1 MSGHKQ
7 NSTLWWSL
15 IAVAILL
22 LALAFYFSL
31 RQHHGPLPVSSAY
44 GMQIER
50 VVSADGIEAWLVEDH
65 SIPVIS
71 LSLLFRGGA
80 ALDPAGKEGLA
91 SMASGLLDEGAGD
104 LESGAFPPRL
114 ADLAITLR
122 FNATL
127 DTFEGSLKTLTEN
140 RDAAFPCCVWP

>member
-1 MSGHKQ
+1 MANKQ

-31 RQHHGPLPVSSAY
+31 RQHRGPLPVSSAY

-71 LSLLFRGGA
+71 LSLLFPGGA

-91 SMASGLLDEGAGD
+91 SMASSLLDEGAGD
-104 LESGAFPPRL
+104 LDSGAFSTAPGR
-114 ADLAITLR
+114 
-122 FNATL
+122 
-127 DTFEGSLKTLTEN
+127 
-140 RDAAFPCCVWP
+140 PCYYPSFQRYAGHFRGQPQDPD